1 MTQTPSRDRRF
12 GWPLGLIGMLALV
25 AATEHY
31 IAGRN
36 IDFGTM
42 LTIEWRRTG
51 KAAVKE
57 APRAEI
63 LCFGTSLTRLGVSPN
78 ILKERTGLEVYNLSL
93 SGGQPF
99 ATYTML
105 RHALDAGARPKAVV
119 VDFKWTSIWMEPVGA
134 ERIFPEIAT
143 YRECLAL
150 AREVG
155 DSSFLGRLTL
165 VSLLPSYR
173 CRTEIRKNVVAAIHG
188 LEPER
193 NPTWVTMARNTNV
206 NHGAHHTPRV
216 EFTGEISPGLEHV
229 FPDNWKVHPVA
240 EVYINKFLE
249 LAESR
254 QIPVFWLIPPV
265 SPSAQAK
272 LQQNGSDDLYS
283 RFVKQKI
290 AKYPGV
296 SIMDGRCSGYPTEA
310 FFDLTHLNRYGTAN
324 LSEDIADAIV
334 ARLNPS
340 GKVDSHWVNLA
351 AYRGGKGGEK
361 LEDFLGSHEAVAA
374 RNKER
379 ARR

>member
-1 MTQTPSRDRRF
+1 MTQSPSRDRRF

-25 AATEHY
+25 AATERY

-36 IDFGTM
+36 IDLGTM

-63 LCFGTSLTRLGVSPN
+63 LCFGTSLTRLGMSPN

-119 VDFKWTSIWMEPVGA
+119 VDFKWTSIWMDPVGA

-165 VSLLPSYR
+165 VSFLPSYR
-173 CRTEIRKNVVAAIHG
+173 CRTEIRKNIVAAIHG

-193 NPTWVTMARNTNV
+193 NPEWLTMVRNMNV
-206 NHGAHHTPRV
+206 NHGAHHTPRGN
-216 EFTGEISPGLEHV
+216 FPSEIGPGAEQV
-229 FPDNWKVHPVA
+229 FPNNWKVHPVA
-240 EVYINKFLE
+240 EIYINKFLE

-254 QIPVFWLIPPV
+254 QIPVFWLLPPV
-265 SPSAQAK
+265 SPGAQAK
-272 LQQNGSDDLYS
+272 LEQNGSHDLYS
-283 RFVKQKI
+283 RYVEQKI
-290 AKYPGV
+290 ARYPGV
-296 SIMDGRCSGYPTEA
+296 SIVDGRRSGYTKEA
-310 FFDLTHLNRYGTAN
+310 FYDLTHLNRYGTAN
-324 LSEDIADAIV
+324 LSEDVGDAIV

-340 GKVDSHWVNLA
+340 GTVGSRWVKLPE
-351 AYRGGKGGEK
+351 YRGGASGEK

-374 RNKER
+374 RYKEKASR
-379 ARR
+379 

>member
-1 MTQTPSRDRRF
+1 MTRSPSPNRRA

-25 AATEHY
+25 AATERY

-36 IDFGTM
+36 IDFGTL
-42 LTIEWRRTG
+42 LTIEYRRTG

-57 APRAEI
+57 APRAEL
-63 LCFGTSLTRLGVSPN
+63 LCFGTSLTRVGISPN
-78 ILKERTGLEVYNLSL
+78 ILKERTGLAAYNLGL

-105 RHALDAGARPKAVV
+105 RRALDAGARPKAVV
-119 VDFKWTSIWMEPVGA
+119 VDYKWTSIAMDPVGA

-150 AREVG
+150 AWETG

-165 VSLLPSYR
+165 VSCLPSYR
-173 CRTEIRKNVVAAIHG
+173 CREEIRKNIVAAVHG

-193 NPTWVTMARNTNV
+193 NPTWITMARNTIV

-216 EFTGEISPGLEHV
+216 D
-229 FPDNWKVHPVA
+229 FPNEVAPVAEGVLRSDWRVKPVA

-254 QIPVFWLIPPV
+254 QIPVFWVIPPV
-265 SPSAQAK
+265 SPVTQSK
-272 LQQNGSDDLYS
+272 LHQNGTEDLYV
-283 RFVKQKI
+283 RYVKEKA
-290 AKYPGV
+290 AKHPGV
-296 SIMDGRCSGYPTEA
+296 TVVDAWCSGYPKDA
-310 FFDLTHLNRYGTAN
+310 FYDSTHLNRFGTAT
-324 LSEDIADAIV
+324 LSEDLADAIN
-334 ARLNPS
+334 ARLKSS
-340 GKVDSHWVNLA
+340 GTAPSHWVSLP
-351 AYRGGKGGEK
+351 AYRGSASGEK
-361 LEDFLGSHEAVAA
+361 LEDFLGSHAAVAA
-374 RNKER
+374 VYKEK